1 MPFLILDGESQDE
14 FVDLLMDLTL
24 KYYPCGPDQEDCVL
38 TMAKCIAR
46 KKRSEK
52 LLDQK
57 LVAAKLNPNSKA
69 YDEAAALRALLELLN
84 KVENAEEVERALQ
97 CIDTS
102 NSHYLRNNRP
112 RHRYRSARAWI
123 SAMVAE
129 IERVLLPRATRL
141 GPPPDELRFLQA
153 AAALNEDYLA
163 SELDF
168 ERQIDAIYDQAFSR
182 LERLK
187 AADRSVTYAERLR
200 FYRAI
205 RRPE

>member
-1 MPFLILDGESQDE
+1 
-14 FVDLLMDLTL
+14 V
-24 KYYPCGPDQEDCVL
+24 CRAQEAVWKVSRL
-38 TMAKCIAR
+38 
-46 KKRSEK
+46 
-52 LLDQK
+52 K
-57 LVAAKLNPNSKA
+57 LVAAKLDPNSKA
-69 YDEAAALRALLELLN
+69 YDEAAALRALLEILN

-97 CIDTS
+97 CIDRS
-102 NSHYLRNNRP
+102 NSHYLRNHRP

-153 AAALNEDYLA
+153 AAVVNEDYLA

-182 LERLK
+182 LQRLK
-187 AADRSVTYAERLR
+187 AAERNVTYAERFR
-200 FYRAI
+200 FYRTI
-205 RRPE
+205 RCPEQSADVKP